1 MRFEGHAGLSLL
13 IVSVVL
19 FIFDF
24 RNYESIIA
32 GLLVVGFSSL
42 PDLDLSWEIP
52 HRRYTHNILFGFIS
66 GLIFGFLFMYSGL
79 NFVLGFVGGFGGTI
93 CHLIGDSFTFM
104 KFKPLWPFSNLEVG
118 LGFFKSSD
126 VKINEVFLTIGAL
139 SFVFLYVIKLGI
151 LKFP

>member
-24 RNYESIIA
+24 RTYESIIA

-52 HRRYTHNILFGFIS
+52 HRKYTHNVLFGLIS
-66 GLIFGFLFMYSGL
+66 GLIFGLLFMYGGL
-79 NFVLGFVGGFGGTI
+79 SFMLGFIGGFGGTI

-104 KFKPLWPFSNLEVG
+104 EFKPLWPFSSLEVG
-118 LGFFKSSD
+118 FGLFRSGNT
-126 VKINEVFLTIGAL
+126 KINEAFLIIGAL
-139 SFVFLYVIKLGI
+139 SFIFLYIIKLGT